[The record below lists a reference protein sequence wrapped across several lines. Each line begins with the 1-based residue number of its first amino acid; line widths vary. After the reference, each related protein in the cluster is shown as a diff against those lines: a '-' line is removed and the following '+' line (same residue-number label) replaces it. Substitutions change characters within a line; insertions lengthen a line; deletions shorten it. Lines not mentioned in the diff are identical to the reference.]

1 MTSLKSLLAPAFYG
15 LHKDIKANAHTH
27 YFIKGGRGST
37 KSSFVSIEIIFG
49 MMKDENAN
57 AIVFRKFGTDLKESV
72 FNQLLWAIDMLQ
84 VSGYWEHK
92 LSPLKTY
99 TNP

>member
-37 KSSFVSIEIIFG
+37 KSSFVSIEIVFG

-57 AIVFRKFGTDLKESV
+57 AIVFRKFGTDLKRACSTSFCGRLICSGPEHWES
-72 FNQLLWAIDMLQ
+72 
-84 VSGYWEHK
+84 K
-92 LSPLKTY
+92 
-99 TNP
+99 